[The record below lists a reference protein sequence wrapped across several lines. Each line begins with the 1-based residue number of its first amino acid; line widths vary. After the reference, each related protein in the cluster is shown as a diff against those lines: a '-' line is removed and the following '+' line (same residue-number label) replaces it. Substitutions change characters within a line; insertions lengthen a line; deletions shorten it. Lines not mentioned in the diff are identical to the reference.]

1 MKKRILFRSGSLGMG
16 GLEKVLVQTLQIL
29 SSSEWDIS
37 LLLTHDEKEKNILE
51 KEIPKNISY
60 SFLNDNNFLKKMEYS
75 QLRKKQSLYYKLRYL
90 YFLYKARK
98 NSLQKTKKYIKKYGP
113 FDIFIDYDG
122 GAMKYIHQI
131 SIPEKVVFFIVLL
144 AKPSQKKENKNA
156 TKKDYKNILKLLLSV
171 ML

>member
-75 QLRKKQSLYYKLRYL
+75 QLRKKQSLY
-90 YFLYKARK
+90 
-98 NSLQKTKKYIKKYGP
+98 
-113 FDIFIDYDG
+113 
-122 GAMKYIHQI
+122 
-131 SIPEKVVFFIVLL
+131 
-144 AKPSQKKENKNA
+144 
-156 TKKDYKNILKLLLSV
+156 
-171 ML
+171 